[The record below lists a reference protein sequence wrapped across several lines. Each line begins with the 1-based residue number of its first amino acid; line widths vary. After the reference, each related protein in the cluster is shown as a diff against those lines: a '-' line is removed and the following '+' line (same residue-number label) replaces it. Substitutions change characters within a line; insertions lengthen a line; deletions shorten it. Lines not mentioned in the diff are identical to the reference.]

1 MTVTA
6 AAAGTRPLDDL
17 TVNRLGFGAMRLTGG
32 AVFGRAAPGD
42 RDRSISVLRRA
53 RRDSGPAVPPAAGTT
68 APPAGH
74 RAARG
79 AGGTSGRGVRAAP
92 LPTGRRGPRIVELL
106 KNLPGKGL
114 TPSSRPA
121 YG

>member
-1 MTVTA
+1 VTVTA
-6 AAAGTRPLDDL
+6 AAAGTRQLDDL

-53 RRDSGPAVPPAAGTT
+53 RRDSGPAVPARRRCHRSPGRSSPAL
-68 APPAGH
+68 
-74 RAARG
+74 RASQG

-92 LPTGRRGPRIVELL
+92 CPRAAAGRGWLSCSRIYPV
-106 KNLPGKGL
+106 KG
-114 TPSSRPA
+114 
-121 YG
+121 